1 MTRVWGKTDPFAFP
15 ASEFHFGLLRAVEPF
30 LRVHRTTA
38 ASQLGPND
46 KFKGGQMNRDALDTC
61 LQVITPSMVD
71 YERSFKEPRT
81 ELNVR
86 PRHLELIRQVEKF
99 TRPTELALYEDDAA
113 MAEEVGDE
121 NELGQK
127 GFTITL
133 AAGDEDD
140 KLVAKVYRGKEVEE
154 APGGSSTDDEE
165 GLHMDTE
172 AAPEDVP
179 DKGRTDARVFVF
191 NEGPRNR
198 ADELEKPYLSAQRC
212 TLVGEFKDDEDWNAI
227 AQAAAYAR
235 VEARRNLSSRHYK
248 PLYLLAFS
256 KTKFTYA
263 ILKPEGYIL
272 TGGNKVT
279 DAAYADFVN
288 TTNPGS
294 TPWPKKTM
302 DTMLEAGISYLRRNY
317 SDKRNPKYP
326 KRAYVVG
333 DLLVAPQWY
342 TLPSTEVMDGFFSP
356 DAKKF
361 YEGLL
366 RIAVGDRV
374 LKFTPYHVMAALS
387 VRMAMSTKTSAFLG
401 ADFSKG
407 LAAMQGARAFEIA
420 ALGGFRVGKLLRE
433 TVEDGDTK
441 RQRLIFPQ
449 YFMPPI
455 TKEASDIT
463 RKSSELKPE
472 PMTRGSKSPLPEEPP
487 PWIPPPLAD
496 FPQCVEHNAS
506 ESPEEEAS
514 NDLDRT
520 NSPG

>member
-15 ASEFHFGLLRAVEPF
+15 ASEFQFGLLRAVEPF

-99 TRPTELALYEDDAA
+99 TRPTEVALYEDDAA

-121 NELGQK
+121 DELGQK

-133 AAGDEDD
+133 AGGDKDD
-140 KLVAKVYRGKEVEE
+140 KLVAEVYRGKEVEE
-154 APGGSSTDDEE
+154 APGHESPGSSSDDDE

-179 DKGRTDARVFVF
+179 DKDRTDARVFVF

-212 TLVGEFKDDEDWNAI
+212 TLVSEFNDDEDWNAI

-248 PLYLLAFS
+248 PLYLLVFS

-288 TTNPGS
+288 ITKPGS

-302 DTMLEAGISYLRRNY
+302 DSMLEVGTSYLRRNY
-317 SDKRNPKYP
+317 SDKSNPKYP
-326 KRAYVVG
+326 KRPYVVG

-342 TLPSTEVMDGFFSP
+342 TLPSTEVMGGFFSP

-374 LKFTPYHVMAALS
+374 LKFTPYHVMAALG

-407 LAAMQGARAFEIA
+407 LAATQGARAFEIA
-420 ALGGFRVGKLLRE
+420 AFGGFRVKLLRE

-441 RQRLIFPQ
+441 RQRVIFPQ
-449 YFMPPI
+449 YFMPPEAKRLVSPLPVFNSI
-455 TKEASDIT
+455 TKEASDIM
-463 RKSSELKPE
+463 RKSSELMPE
-472 PMTRGSKSPLPEEPP
+472 PMISGT
-487 PWIPPPLAD
+487 
-496 FPQCVEHNAS
+496 
-506 ESPEEEAS
+506 
-514 NDLDRT
+514 
-520 NSPG
+520 